1 MTEERLGA
9 SGTGT
14 AARFASAVIALGL
27 VGVLVGCGKSASPA
41 TSGSPGK
48 TASAY
53 VSAMCSSLMTWGQA
67 FKTEA
72 GNLQSKVAAAPTLA
86 DKKQVFVDFTD
97 NLTTTTDTLIGRI
110 RGLGV
115 PAVDGGAAVESQLV
129 TAFQR
134 ARETLAAAH
143 DKAKALPTDDIN
155 AFKKQVTDIGTSI
168 GSLGDAFSGV
178 GNMKNDALDKAFSS
192 DPTCAQM
199 NSLFSS

>member
-1 MTEERLGA
+1 
-9 SGTGT
+9 
-14 AARFASAVIALGL
+14 VIALGL
-27 VGVLVGCGKSASPA
+27 VGLLVGCGKSASPA
-41 TSGSPGK
+41 ASGPTGK
-48 TASAY
+48 SASTY

-72 GNLQSKVAAAPTLA
+72 GNLESKVRAAPTLA
-86 DKKQVFVDFTD
+86 DKKQVFVDFTET
-97 NLTTTTDTLIGRI
+97 LTTTTDTLIGQI
-110 RGLGV
+110 QGLGV

-143 DKAKALPTDDIN
+143 DKAEALPTDDVN
-155 AFKKQVTDIGTSI
+155 AFKKQVTDIGNSI
-168 GSLGDAFSGV
+168 GSLGDAFSSV

-192 DPTCAQM
+192 DPTCGQM